1 MVNYAIR
8 IAMSFEDASNNR
20 IIQYLA
26 DRSDEAV
33 FYEHSLATRTSKG
46 KTHIHGYL
54 AGCTVGSK
62 SIYSQLTKHGAPS
75 GNAGRSCS
83 ETFGKEPDIKPVDRG
98 YITYSSKGRLE
109 PCYVKGVSETE
120 IKTLTSEW
128 VDYGDKSGL
137 QGQQADPD
145 KKPVKKSTQ
154 YDQYCEIVEILSTK
168 TYKCHC
174 YDCKHNRP
182 YTDQTLLDDGT
193 VKWSHN
199 MLTHQNSQVMVQT
212 IIQVRKKYRELTCPK
227 VLEKFIF
234 MILNDNR
241 EMECNYHALVSRNNF
256 SP

>member
-8 IAMSFEDASNNR
+8 IAMSYADASNNL

-33 FYEHSLATRTSKG
+33 FYEHSIATRTSNG

-83 ETFGKEPDIKPVDRG
+83 ETYGKEPNVKPIDRG

-120 IKTLTSEW
+120 INNLKLEW
-128 VDYGDKSGL
+128 VDYSDQSGL
-137 QGQQADPD
+137 QGQQNDSGTKPA
-145 KKPVKKSTQ
+145 KKHTQ
-154 YDQYCEIVEILSTK
+154 YDQYCEIVEILSDK
-168 TYKCHC
+168 RYKCNC
-174 YDCKHNRP
+174 EPCKYNRP
-182 YTDQTLLDDGT
+182 HDDQTLLDDGT
-193 VKWSHN
+193 VKWSYN
-199 MLTHQNSQVMVQT
+199 MLIHHNSQVMVQT

-227 VLEKFIF
+227 TLEKFIF

-241 EMECNYHALVSRNNF
+241 EMECNYYTLVSRNNF
-256 SP
+256 SV